1 MITFAKMISFMETIV
16 REREAVATRSKSQ
29 AKVQTVL
36 RISPELM
43 AKVKYK
49 ARQVDV
55 SVNAYIEEVLKEAV
69 MPQIPKLPKGF
80 EIDPVIK
87 SLSGIIPMRTPTQK
101 ELDEDPKFAYLYE
114 KYIKE

>member
-1 MITFAKMISFMETIV
+1 MDTIV
-16 REREAVATRSKSQ
+16 KETAAKRQKPQ
-29 AKVQTVL
+29 KVQTVL

-43 AKVKYK
+43 AHVKFK

-87 SLSGIIPMRTPTQK
+87 SVSGIIPMGTPAQK
-101 ELDEDPKFAYLYE
+101 ELDGDPKYAYLYE
-114 KYIKE
+114 KYLNV

>member
-1 MITFAKMISFMETIV
+1 MISFMDTIA
-16 REREAVATRSKSQ
+16 REKEAAAKKKKNH
-29 AKVQTVL
+29 KVQTVL

-43 AKVKYK
+43 AHVKFK

-69 MPQIPKLPKGF
+69 MPQVPKLPKGF

-87 SLSGIIPMRTPTQK
+87 SLSGIIPTKTPARK
-101 ELDEDPKFAYLYE
+101 ELDGDPKYAYLYE
-114 KYIKE
+114 KYLKV